1 MQPRQQDMNNV
12 DISNIDTSS
21 VDAGSV
27 DAGSVDAGSVD
38 ARAPMQSS
46 QMASATPAP
55 EVPEQP
61 QSTSSVDE
69 SPDLTDAEVISDLP
83 AVETPAGEAS
93 VAIVNP
99 DFKWY
104 AIKCYS
110 GQETGSRQSLLLQIE
125 SSTIQD
131 HFGEVMVPTESIVEV
146 VKGKRRKRTRK
157 LYPGYMYVQMKLTDE
172 SQILVKNSPRISGFV
187 GGHNPVALQQ
197 SEIDRINKQVTEGAE
212 STKTIINYAEGDNV
226 KVTAGPFSNFNGSI
240 EEVNEEKQKLRV
252 LVSIFGRETPI
263 ELDYTQVERTE

>member
-1 MQPRQQDMNNV
+1 MNNQH
-12 DISNIDTSS
+12 DTTT
-21 VDAGSV
+21 
-27 DAGSVDAGSVD
+27 
-38 ARAPMQSS
+38 PI
-46 QMASATPAP
+46 ATPTVTPTATTSTETQTGVTP
-55 EVPEQP
+55 ETIASQDEATDVKASEKQNIPVNGDAMN
-61 QSTSSVDE
+61 TSD
-69 SPDLTDAEVISDLP
+69 VISDESVSVE
-83 AVETPAGEAS
+83 AV
-93 VAIVNP
+93 VNP

-104 AIKCYS
+104 AVKCYS

-131 HFGEVMVPTESIVEV
+131 HFGEVMVPTELIVEV
-146 VKGKRRKRTRK
+146 VKGKRRSRTRK

-187 GGHNPVALQQ
+187 GGNNPVALQQ
-197 SEIDRINKQVTEGAE
+197 FEIDRINKQVTEGAE
-212 STKTIINYAEGDNV
+212 STKTIINYAEGDNI
-226 KVTAGPFSNFNGSI
+226 KVTAGPFANFNGSI

>member
-1 MQPRQQDMNNV
+1 MNNETQTTE
-12 DISNIDTSS
+12 SATTSLAGQP
-21 VDAGSV
+21 VDAGNIV
-27 DAGSVDAGSVD
+27 DVEAGSVEAGNVETTDLEATPQPESVD
-38 ARAPMQSS
+38 G
-46 QMASATPAP
+46 
-55 EVPEQP
+55 
-61 QSTSSVDE
+61 D
-69 SPDLTDAEVISDLP
+69 
-83 AVETPAGEAS
+83 AVETPTPGEGEKITGDEGDGIGAVSQAS
-93 VAIVNP
+93 APIVNP

-125 SSTIQD
+125 SSSIQD
-131 HFGEVMVPTESIVEV
+131 HFGEIMVPTESIVEV

-157 LYPGYMYVQMKLTDE
+157 LYPGYMYVQMKLTDA

-226 KVTAGPFSNFNGSI
+226 KVTAGPFANFNGSI